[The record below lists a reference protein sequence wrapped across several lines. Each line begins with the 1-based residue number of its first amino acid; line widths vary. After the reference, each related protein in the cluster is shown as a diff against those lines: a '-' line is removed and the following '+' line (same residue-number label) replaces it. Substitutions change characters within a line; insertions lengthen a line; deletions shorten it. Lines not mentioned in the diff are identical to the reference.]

1 MKTYEE
7 LVNILSMI
15 EPDEGMY
22 EMLTEEDIPHLQ
34 QMLNENQPWLA
45 SRAVFAL
52 SKLKSDK
59 VNSILLQLVD
69 DQRPEVRIALASSA
83 AFLTKDLAEDIL
95 VKLIADDETGV
106 RKFAIQSISS
116 RHGTSLIKRLED
128 VQKNEKNE
136 YLKDLI
142 NKKIFEIH

>member
-7 LVNILSMI
+7 VVNILSMI

-22 EMLTEEDIPHLQ
+22 EKLTEEEIPHLQ

-52 SKLKSDK
+52 SKLQSDK
-59 VNSILLQLVD
+59 VNSILLPLVD

-83 AFLTKDLAEDIL
+83 GFLSKDLGENIL
-95 VKLIADDETGV
+95 AKLIADDETGV
-106 RKFAIQSISS
+106 RKFAVQSISPKHS
-116 RHGTSLIKRLED
+116 TSLIKRLED
-128 VQKNEKNE
+128 VQKKEKNE
-136 YLKDLI
+136 YLQDLI
-142 NKKIFEIH
+142 KKKISEMH